1 MQASRSHLV
10 IVIDE
15 FGGMA
20 GLATIEDILE
30 EIVGEIADE
39 YDEDER
45 APIEPLGDGRY
56 RVVARLS
63 LGELIELYDES
74 EGREIRFDDGVED
87 EVDTVSG
94 LIAYG
99 LGRVPLPGAE
109 VEAGGLRLTAEG
121 ARDRRGRMRV
131 HAVVVEPVDPEPADA
146 GAGHEQEEN

>member
-1 MQASRSHLV
+1 MCIR
-10 IVIDE
+10 D
-15 FGGMA
+15 
-20 GLATIEDILE
+20 
-30 EIVGEIADE
+30 
-39 YDEDER
+39 R
-45 APIEPLGDGRY
+45 
-56 RVVARLS
+56 
-63 LGELIELYDES
+63 LIELYDES

-87 EVDTVSG
+87 EVDTVAG